1 MRAFCS
7 SSRAVIAKVCM
18 LASRLV
24 SPVSR
29 VACSFR
35 FSLDI
40 ATHVWPAALPYAL
53 PVGPA
58 APVSLSPQVVLS
70 RFLLVSAR
78 RAAYGSLADRM
89 RG

>member
-1 MRAFCS
+1 M
-7 SSRAVIAKVCM
+7 AKVCM

-29 VACSFR
+29 VASSLT

-40 ATHVWPAALPYAL
+40 ATHVWPAASPYAL

-70 RFLLVSAR
+70 SFLLVLASS
-78 RAAYGSLADRM
+78 AAYGSLADRIP
-89 RG
+89 G